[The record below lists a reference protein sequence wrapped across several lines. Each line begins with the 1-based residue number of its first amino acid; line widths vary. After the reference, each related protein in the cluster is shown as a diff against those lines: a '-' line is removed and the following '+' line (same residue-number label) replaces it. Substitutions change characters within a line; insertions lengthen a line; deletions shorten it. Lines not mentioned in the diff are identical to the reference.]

1 MVYYKFDEVFPF
13 INQNEKEMK
22 KIADISDQK
31 WKNQLD
37 DLKKYMN
44 QITTFN

>member
-1 MVYYKFDEVFPF
+1 
-13 INQNEKEMK
+13 MK